1 MAKIQKIKGVADLF
15 EPESAKFT
23 RMEQTAREV
32 FARYGYRELRIP
44 VLEATE
50 LFARSIGE
58 ETDVVQKEMY
68 TFADRKG
75 RSLTLRPEA
84 TAGVIRAYIE
94 SNLHASEQVS
104 RLFSFGPMF
113 RYERPQ
119 KGRMRQFHQINA
131 EMIGP
136 REPQADAEVLLMLW
150 TYLRA
155 LGLKKLC
162 FELNC
167 LGCEKCR
174 PTYRE
179 ALTKFFKSLGKHDLC
194 PDCCRRME
202 TNPMRVLDC
211 KIKECQEAIQ
221 DAPIIAEHLCADCK
235 AHFDAVLSLLDTCG
249 VEYTQSPRLVR
260 GLDYYVGVTFEI
272 SSSDIGA
279 QTAVAGGGR
288 YDGLVKLLG
297 GPNVSGV
304 GFAVGMERLAML
316 LDAGEPEPLDFYV
329 AVLVPEALDKAL
341 VLAQDLRDAGFRG
354 ETGFQAKSLKSQ
366 LRSAHKSGAR
376 VCLILGEDEL
386 IRGEVVLKRMES
398 GEQEGVAFSD
408 VTNCLDKI

>member
-15 EPESAKFT
+15 EAESAKFT
-23 RMEQTAREV
+23 RMEQAAREV

-44 VLEATE
+44 VIEPTE
-50 LFARSIGE
+50 LFARTIGE

-68 TFADRKG
+68 TFEDRKG

-94 SNLHASEQVS
+94 GNLHASEQAS

-136 REPQADAEVLLMLW
+136 SEPQADAEVLLMLR

-155 LGLKKLC
+155 LGLQKLC

-174 PTYRE
+174 PAFRK
-179 ALTKFFKSLGKHDLC
+179 ALTGFFKGLETRDLC
-194 PDCCRRME
+194 PDCCRRIK

-211 KIKECQEAIQ
+211 KVPECKEATRN
-221 DAPIIAEHLCADCK
+221 APSIADHLCAECE
-235 AHFDAVLSLLDTCG
+235 AHFQAVLGLLETCG
-249 VEYTQSPRLVR
+249 VEYTQNPRLVR
-260 GLDYYVGVTFEI
+260 GLDYYVGVTFEV

-297 GPNVSGV
+297 GPDVPGV

-316 LDAGEPEPLDFYV
+316 LDPSSPPALDFYL
-329 AVLVPEALDKAL
+329 AVLAPEAADKAL
-341 VLAQDLRDAGFRG
+341 ILAQDLRDAGFRG
-354 ETGFQAKSLKSQ
+354 ETGFEAKSLKSR
-366 LRSAHKSGAR
+366 LRAADKAGAR
-376 VCLILGEDEL
+376 VCLILGPDEL
-386 IRGEVVLKRMES
+386 SRGQVIVKRMES
-398 GEQEGVAFSD
+398 GDQDSVAFSD
-408 VTNCLDKI
+408 VADRLDKI